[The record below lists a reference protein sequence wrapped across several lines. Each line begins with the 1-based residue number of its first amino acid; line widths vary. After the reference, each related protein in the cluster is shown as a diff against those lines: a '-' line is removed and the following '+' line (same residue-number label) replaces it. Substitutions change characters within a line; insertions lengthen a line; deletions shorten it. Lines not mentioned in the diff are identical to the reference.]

1 MEYLLRTKIA
11 KDIVCEVAL
20 PERQTGKVALVC
32 GGAPSLPPS
41 KNVLPFLAA
50 QGYVAFGIRYRGTWE
65 SGGTF
70 LQKPPTQDVLDV
82 IEHLL
87 KRKNITDAWSGKK
100 IAIKIK
106 HFDLFGGSFGGPA
119 VLLASKNKHVRK
131 VVAMTP
137 VVDFNKDGAWESF
150 EDFVRY
156 AGIGFGG
163 AYRLKGSK
171 DWEKLRRQDFYN
183 PITMLDQIDERKC
196 FVIQTKDDDVCPAEN
211 LCNLVALKKIA
222 VYYKPKG
229 GHLGVSSLQKKFY
242 WNKVD
247 KFLRTR

>member
-1 MEYLLRTKIA
+1 MKYLLRTKIS
-11 KDIVCEVAL
+11 KNIVCEVAL

-41 KNVLPFLAA
+41 KNVLPFLAS

-65 SGGTF
+65 SEGTF
-70 LQKPPTQDVLDV
+70 LQKAPTQDVLDV
-82 IEHLL
+82 IDYLVKH
-87 KRKNITDAWSGKK
+87 KKITDAWSGEK

-119 VLLASKNKHVRK
+119 VLLASKHKAVRK

-137 VVDFNKDGAWESF
+137 VVDFNKDGEGETF
-150 EDFVRY
+150 EQFVQY
-156 AGIGFGG
+156 ATEVFGG
-163 AYRLKGSK
+163 VYRPKSHK
-171 DWEKLRRQDFYN
+171 DWDKLRGNKFYN
-183 PITMLDQIDERKC
+183 PITMLDQIDEKKC
-196 FVIQTKDDDVCPAEN
+196 FVIQTKDDDVCPADN
-211 LCNLVALKKIA
+211 LRNLVALKKIA

-242 WNKVD
+242 WNKVAT
-247 KFLRTR
+247 FLK